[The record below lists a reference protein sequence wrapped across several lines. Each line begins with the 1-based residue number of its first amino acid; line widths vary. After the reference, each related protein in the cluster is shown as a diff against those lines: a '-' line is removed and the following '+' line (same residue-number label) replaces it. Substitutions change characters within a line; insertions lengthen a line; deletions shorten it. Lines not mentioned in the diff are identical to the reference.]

1 MSALTPA
8 QILSEIA
15 KGCADTTEVQID
27 GEKLVAS
34 LHANGY
40 VLLTKDPNTADLIAM
55 ARVSPTLGGNRDI
68 IARRMYDA
76 LINRRLEPSLQ

>member
-8 QILSEIA
+8 QILKDVLE
-15 KGCADTTEVQID
+15 GCADKEVSID
-27 GEKLVAS
+27 GDKLVAS

-40 VLLTKDPNTADLIAM
+40 VLITKEPNTADLIAM

-76 LINRRLEPSLQ
+76 LINRRLEPSRQ